1 MFKRK
6 KEYDFNDNIFKNDK
20 KIKNSN
26 ENDDSNLYE
35 FKDFEILQKHI
46 TLFNRKIQNRISQKK
61 INNIELEPPKKKFE
75 NNILTN
81 NLEFD
86 EKIIKSDNFGK
97 INNITLKN

>member
-6 KEYDFNDNIFKNDK
+6 YDYNFNDNIFKNEK

-26 ENDDSNLYE
+26 EDDSNLYE

-46 TLFNRKIQNRISQKK
+46 TLFNRKIQNRIAQKK

-75 NNILTN
+75 NDIN
-81 NLEFD
+81 NFQFE
-86 EKIIKSDNFGK
+86 EKIIKSDKFGK